1 MGHDQWL
8 NDLRTASTDPA
19 HLVALFNN
27 GVPPDGLQHA
37 GTAALT
43 TTLTPGMATVI
54 TRIVGALRQR
64 NWDGDNDLV
73 VALEHSSSGEPSGLV
88 PVAVDLG
95 ELAEALDESAG
106 SDAYIDLH
114 TGTVWPAELLD
125 IDQGPDDFDADD
137 DTRWLPVTGQGSGPG
152 WQVMERFITTIDD
165 PNLRQRLER
174 AIVGNGAFR
183 RFMNTLERDPDQL
196 TRWHRYR
203 ADAELGRA
211 RHWLANHGYQPQPS

>member
-8 NDLRTASTDPA
+8 NDLRTASNDPDR
-19 HLVALFNN
+19 LVALLNN
-27 GVPPDGLQHA
+27 ELPLDGLQHA

-43 TTLTPGMATVI
+43 TTLTPGMATAL
-54 TRIVGALRQR
+54 TGIVDALRQR
-64 NWDGDNDLV
+64 NWDGDNDLAG
-73 VALEHSSSGEPSGLV
+73 ALEHTSSGEPTGLI
-88 PVAVDLG
+88 PLAIDLA

-106 SDAYIDLH
+106 GDAYIDLH

-137 DTRWLPVTGQGSGPG
+137 DTRWLPVTGQGSRPG
-152 WQVMERFITTIDD
+152 WHVMERFVTTIDD

-174 AIVGNGAFR
+174 AIVGSGAFR
-183 RFMNTLERDPDQL
+183 RFMNTLERDPEQF

-211 RHWLANHGYQPQPS
+211 RHWLTEHGYQPQPS